1 MQLDLITPKG
11 AILSEK
17 VSEVIVPACD
27 GLMGILEGHADILAA
42 LGDGTMTIKK
52 SSGGESKMRLVGGG
66 FLQVEK
72 NSIYVLAEA
81 ATPLP

>member
-42 LGDGTMTIKK
+42 LGDGVLTIK
-52 SSGGESKMRLVGGG
+52 SQSGAESRMKLVGGG

-72 NSIYVLAEA
+72 NAIYVLAES
-81 ATPLP
+81 ATPLT